1 MQAKLTVSV
10 TQKLF
15 VAHIRLGLG
24 RRHCLETSR
33 TRSVPGHVTEAVIF
47 AWNSNNIQSSSISAV
62 VSFLVENSPLNPR
75 VGARHDIKNPDVEVM
90 SEIKLD
96 CQESTVSCVL
106 IGQFCSL
113 RDSLRDR
120 LLHVWLL
127 KTQEIEMINYR
138 YQFDKLIKR
147 WKKSNSNDK
156 KLWLDFLTISYVEIC
171 GSQQML

>member
-1 MQAKLTVSV
+1 
-10 TQKLF
+10 
-15 VAHIRLGLG
+15 
-24 RRHCLETSR
+24 
-33 TRSVPGHVTEAVIF
+33 
-47 AWNSNNIQSSSISAV
+47 
-62 VSFLVENSPLNPR
+62 
-75 VGARHDIKNPDVEVM
+75 M

-106 IGQFCSL
+106 IGQFCSQ

-147 WKKSNSNDK
+147 WKKSNSKDK